1 MCKSFEKKLRDRI
14 HERNENAL
22 RYVKEGN
29 VMQSLVFVSQI
40 EELDD
45 ILLELENIR
54 KDVEK
59 KNA

>member
-1 MCKSFEKKLRDRI
+1 
-14 HERNENAL
+14 
-22 RYVKEGN
+22 
-29 VMQSLVFVSQI
+29 MQSLVFVSQI